1 MKLGLKRVGAFLI
14 VMVMLLGIMPVQV
27 AKADEDDVPYGSSGV
42 FFYLDEACT
51 KQIVKP
57 VKESENTRAHRYY
70 RMDMLSGSTKK
81 IYLLMKN
88 SDYSKYRPLSDGKV
102 LTVKD
107 RHENDVTDKV
117 VGSTIKV
124 KNLNAKEEEQYLFE
138 VEITG
143 ACGYDYLKLEPIFE
157 IKEKYP
163 NGESE
168 WDSYFGSPLSIDF
181 VDEGLNACDKYDTC
195 YSQYIFEKVKE
206 DTVAGRLYFNLGR
219 SDYGKQNGFCAPAPN
234 ALMSFAVWNGEELIT
249 IEDASKLTVYEKDGK
264 TVSDKVKLEQHYH
277 TEVGKLIGVMKVVFS
292 GEDAC
297 GDYIIRY
304 SDGAKSYD
312 LDFTVG
318 LPAIGL
324 YSAPERSEKNFIS
337 EAYLKNE
344 KPKNYYIL
352 TDHAVAWEDIHFES
366 AYHGDWDDCFKCEK
380 VKDIT
385 GDGVYG
391 YEVKI
396 TPTWDGPTSMKMY
409 ITGDNMGS
417 GASSRESVFFY
428 MVAVKKGVKKT
439 IDGYTYQ
446 VTKYVDSTSSMGGVK
461 LLKAKKGKK
470 YVTLGSPVNIYGRK
484 YLVTEIKDG
493 VFKNDKKLKEVRIG
507 NDLEGEYN
515 VKLKKIGKNAFCGC
529 TALKSIDLKYAT
541 NLKSIGKNAFKGVPK
556 TAKAIVPPK
565 HKKRFIKML
574 RKAGFRGTF
583 TTKWE
588 WEEEESEAKKKIEI
602 NNVALSMQ
610 CGKKSTLYL
619 KNLKKKDYGKV
630 SWSSSD
636 TSVAK
641 VSYNKK
647 NGKAT
652 VKTLTDGEVTIK
664 AKYKSKTYKCKFFV
678 WEEGKNIGFEG
689 DPIVSQA
696 VEAYAKDTL
705 EGLRGTEDLL
715 DDGDEEE
722 TRIKYT
728 NKTKLGSPF
737 VIIDEEDRTVNKPD
751 DIYYFP
757 IFDDNGKMFEI
768 MAVIDLDVAGQGE
781 GLTVSISR
789 EWLRD
794 IKDTYKD
801 GMINEYLLI
810 GGENNLSVKKLSP
823 RRLINT
829 IKNLKPDPSF
839 TAEEI
844 AELKNGHHTDWLDP
858 DQVIAEFIH
867 ENNFDCFV
875 RYDDNGLVSKT
886 EDVSAAE
893 KKVSVQCDDGVSDH
907 IEITLKGT
915 DIGGGVMAWKLGAC
929 ELR

>member
-1 MKLGLKRVGAFLI
+1 MKMRSKRVGAFLL
-14 VMVMLLGIMPVQV
+14 VMVMVLGIMPVQV
-27 AKADEDDVPYGSSGV
+27 VKADEDDIPYGDEGV

-51 KQIVKP
+51 EQIVKP
-57 VKESENTRAHRYY
+57 VKQYENERAY
-70 RMDMLSGSTKK
+70 RNYRLDMLSNSTKK
-81 IYLLMKN
+81 IYLLMN
-88 SDYSKYRPLSDGKV
+88 NGAYYNYRPCPDGKV
-102 LTVKD
+102 IEVKD
-107 RHENDVTDKV
+107 RHENDVTDRV
-117 VGSTIKV
+117 IGSTIKT
-124 KNLNAKEEEQYLFE
+124 KQLSIKRPGCHLFE
-138 VEITG
+138 VEISG
-143 ACGYDYLKLEPIFE
+143 SGGYDYLKLEPQFE
-157 IKEKYP
+157 SKYNSSIAENEWE
-163 NGESE
+163 NG
-168 WDSYFGSPLSIDF
+168 FGTSLHIDF
-181 VDEGLNACDKYDTC
+181 VDEGLNACDKYDT
-195 YSQYIFEKVKE
+195 YFSQYLSKNIKN
-206 DTVAGRLYFNLGR
+206 DDIAGRLDIDLKKAE
-219 SDYGKQNGFCAPAPN
+219 YGKKNGFCTSAPN
-234 ALMSFAVWNGEELIT
+234 ALMSFAVWYGDKLVT
-249 IEDASKLTVYEKDGK
+249 IDDPSKLTVYEKDGK
-264 TVSDKVKLEQHYH
+264 TVSEKVKLEQHYR
-277 TEVGKLIGVMKVVFS
+277 TGNEKSIGVMKVVSS
-292 GEDAC
+292 GEDAY

-304 SDGAKSYD
+304 SDGVKTYD

-324 YSAPERSEKNFIS
+324 YSASERSRENLVS
-337 EAYLKNE
+337 EAYMKNE

-352 TDHAVAWEDIHFES
+352 TDHAVAWDDVHFES
-366 AYHGDWDDCFKCEK
+366 KYYGDWSDDFKCEK

-385 GDGVYG
+385 GNGVYG

-396 TPTWDGPTSMKMY
+396 TPAWDGPTYMRMY
-409 ITGDNMGS
+409 IAGDNTEA

-428 MVAVKKGVKKT
+428 KLALKKGAKKT
-439 IDGYTYQ
+439 IDGYKYQ
-446 VTKYVDSTSSMGGVK
+446 VTKYVEPMGSLGGVK

-470 YVTLGSPVNIYGRK
+470 NVRLDDAVNIYGRH
-484 YLVTEIKDG
+484 YLLTEIKDS
-493 VFKNDKKLKEVRIG
+493 VFKNDKKLKEVTIG
-507 NDLEGEYN
+507 SDIEGIYN
-515 VKLKKIGKNAFCGC
+515 VKLKKIGKYTFNGC
-529 TALKSIDLKYAT
+529 SSLKTIDLKEAT

-556 TAKAIVPPK
+556 TAKAIIPK
-565 HKKRFIKML
+565 KQKKRFIKML
-574 RKAGFRGTF
+574 KKAGFHGTF
-583 TTKWE
+583 STKRA
-588 WEEEESEAKKKIEI
+588 WEEEEESQTKKVDISCVTYSLKI
-602 NNVALSMQ
+602 
-610 CGKKSTLYL
+610 GTKKTLKLNYL
-619 KNLKKKDYGKV
+619 KKADYGKV

-641 VSYNKK
+641 VSYDKK
-647 NGKAT
+647 KGKAT
-652 VKTLTDGEVTIK
+652 VKALKDGEATIK
-664 AKYKSKTYKCKFFV
+664 AKYKSKTYKCKVFV

-689 DPIVSQA
+689 DPIVPQA

-715 DDGDEEE
+715 DDGGEEE

-789 EWLRD
+789 EWLKD

-801 GMINEYLLI
+801 GMINEYLLT

-829 IKNLKPDPSF
+829 TKNLKPDPSF

-875 RYDDNGLVSKT
+875 RYDDNGIVSKT
-886 EDVSAAE
+886 EDVSATE

-915 DIGGGVMAWKLGAC
+915 DIGGGVMAWKLGTC